1 MINIMCLATR
11 VKFEMKD
18 MCFEFVMNVSRHGN
32 NVKIKF
38 NLEVNFQRL
47 QSYCFVKKMTKHQ
60 DFV

>member
-47 QSYCFVKKMTKHQ
+47 QS
-60 DFV
+60 